1 MSYYESTDR
10 KEHEMKDQ
18 HQNKPYSLRIAQE
31 LKDKARDQA
40 HANRRSLNSEIGLL
54 IEEGLKWR
62 ELQNMQAKA

>member
-1 MSYYESTDR
+1 
-10 KEHEMKDQ
+10 MKDQ

-40 HANRRSLNSEIGLL
+40 YANRRSLNSEIGLL